1 MIKAIELKRNKIIT
15 SIGLP
20 KSFKGVYNYDKK
32 FSEEEYHEHG
42 WRDLVIPEIN
52 KTTQRLGKLKKV
64 LDEQTGELLNYTY
77 TVVDLIGDEIT
88 LATKKIERTDEAAIF
103 FDTRI
108 KKGEQAFLDYCYRV
122 FRKVKNSTITKPKAI
137 AVLKFFYES
146 IIPLKEGLYEIALE
160 RVEGLTTSN
169 QGLLEEKA
177 FIIAK
182 INQLINN
189 EN

>member
-77 TVVDLIGDEIT
+77 TVVDLIGDEIIKASKDDFKNN
-88 LATKKIERTDEAAIF
+88 LQGVFAYATTPDGTKEYAIKIGNDGK
-103 FDTRI
+103 I
-108 KKGEQAFLDYCYRV
+108 K
-122 FRKVKNSTITKPKAI
+122 T
-137 AVLKFFYES
+137 VLV
-146 IIPLKEGLYEIALE
+146 P
-160 RVEGLTTSN
+160 
-169 QGLLEEKA
+169 
-177 FIIAK
+177 
-182 INQLINN
+182 
-189 EN
+189 